1 MTIHATPIADVVR
14 MLPRLALIA
23 LFIGS
28 TAFAVSKVNAA
39 PEAVVT
45 DVMLVGGQIAKPS
58 GVGFVLAVGLQ
69 RMR

>member
-1 MTIHATPIADVVR
+1 MTTYANPIADIVR

-28 TAFAVSKVNAA
+28 TALAVSKVNAA
-39 PEAVVT
+39 PEAIVT